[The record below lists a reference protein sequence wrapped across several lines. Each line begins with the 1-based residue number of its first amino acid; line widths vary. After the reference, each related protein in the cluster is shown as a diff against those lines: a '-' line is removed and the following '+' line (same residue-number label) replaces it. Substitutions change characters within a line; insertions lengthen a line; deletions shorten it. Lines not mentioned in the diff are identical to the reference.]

1 MESIL
6 VATDFSPRSDR
17 ALRRA
22 VLVAR
27 QFSSRITLLHALD
40 DELPEPLL
48 AVHRDSCEG
57 LLAEMAHTVA
67 TSDQIDCAYRLIMG
81 DPFRVL
87 VNATSDLEP
96 DLVVMGPH
104 RRNLLKD
111 IFVGTTAERT
121 IRESAAPVLMANGV
135 PAGGYQRILIATDL
149 SECSLEATRA
159 AWTLGFMEGAHITI
173 LHVLDAPEHSM
184 MQRSVMPADDIED
197 NLLSARAEANQGLH
211 SFVSAAGVQPDRK
224 IVQPVKLSV
233 SDTIL
238 EAARKAR
245 ADLIVI
251 GTHGRTGIEKFFLG
265 SMAEEVLRY
274 AEMDVLVIP
283 SLTRRAGM
291 KPTEPSV
298 AG

>member
-1 MESIL
+1 
-6 VATDFSPRSDR
+6 
-17 ALRRA
+17 
-22 VLVAR
+22 
-27 QFSSRITLLHALD
+27 
-40 DELPEPLL
+40 
-48 AVHRDSCEG
+48 
-57 LLAEMAHTVA
+57 
-67 TSDQIDCAYRLIMG
+67 
-81 DPFRVL
+81 
-87 VNATSDLEP
+87 
-96 DLVVMGPH
+96 
-104 RRNLLKD
+104 
-111 IFVGTTAERT
+111 
-121 IRESAAPVLMANGV
+121 
-135 PAGGYQRILIATDL
+135 
-149 SECSLEATRA
+149 
-159 AWTLGFMEGAHITI
+159 
-173 LHVLDAPEHSM
+173 M